1 MQVILAEE
9 QTLEIQH
16 IIGELIKSEVKNARE
31 SVGADSPFLNKRQA
45 CDYLGIS
52 NKIGKSIRF
61 NKESVNHWMA
71 RLEISAQK
79 GMPMSIKKTKNGT
92 YHLKVYIPNE
102 VQPKLGLGAYYEKR
116 FKTRREAKDAELKL
130 SVDIEK
136 AKLNKHY

>member
-31 SVGADSPFLNKRQA
+31 SVGADSLAFLNKRQA

-52 NKIGKSIRF
+52 NNTLDLWISMGLPYIKIGKYIRF

-71 RLEISAQK
+71 RLEISA
-79 GMPMSIKKTKNGT
+79 
-92 YHLKVYIPNE
+92 
-102 VQPKLGLGAYYEKR
+102 
-116 FKTRREAKDAELKL
+116 
-130 SVDIEK
+130 
-136 AKLNKHY
+136 